1 MGVIVF
7 TMRNLPVTKVGHS
20 LFGILNGVLI
30 VHVENVLNFHTSS
43 KFAVL
48 DGAVGPII
56 DW

>member
-7 TMRNLPVTKVGHS
+7 IMGNLSVPKVGGS
-20 LFGILNGVLI
+20 LFDILNGVLI

-43 KFAVL
+43 KLAML
-48 DGAVGPII
+48 YGAVGPII